1 MVPLNTSV
9 TQTGNY
15 VLSDLDVA
23 KINCAY
29 QCEAQGGPCGG
40 SVEVRDQ
47 PVDLSGEA
55 SDCRWAVHAYGD
67 QEDDDHQQY
76 GLQIVV
82 LEVYRNYW
90 IHLDIK
96 VVCFSFPT
104 AVTEVSTFTTWTRT
118 EGSGVCVMM
127 SCQS

>member
-15 VLSDLDVA
+15 VLSDLDIA

-47 PVDLSGEA
+47 PVDVSREA
-55 SDCRWAVHAYGD
+55 GDCRWAVHAYGD

-82 LEVYRNYW
+82 LEVF
-90 IHLDIK
+90 IEIIGFLSISK
-96 VVCFSFPT
+96 MF
-104 AVTEVSTFTTWTRT
+104 VSASR
-118 EGSGVCVMM
+118 M
-127 SCQS
+127 Q

>member
-1 MVPLNTSV
+1 MVPLDTSV
-9 TQTGNY
+9 TQTGNS

-40 SVEVRDQ
+40 SVQVRDQ
-47 PVDLSGEA
+47 PVIVSGEA
-55 SDCRWAVHAYGD
+55 GDCRWAVHAYGD

-82 LEVYRNYW
+82 LEVF
-90 IHLDIK
+90 IEIIGFISLSKLFDLA
-96 VVCFSFPT
+96 S
-104 AVTEVSTFTTWTRT
+104 
-118 EGSGVCVMM
+118 
-127 SCQS
+127 

>member
-47 PVDLSGEA
+47 PVIVSGQA

-90 IHLDIK
+90 IYLDICK
-96 VVCFSFPT
+96 LF
-104 AVTEVSTFTTWTRT
+104 VSASRL
-118 EGSGVCVMM
+118 
-127 SCQS
+127 Q